1 MRRSILLLGPLPA
14 LALAI
19 AVGMGDDARPGH
31 PALEASAPVPPR
43 VLHRISV
50 EPAPEAAGLSDTGEP
65 AFAAGFR
72 DETPRQLRDEARSRE
87 RQARHLAE
95 KRAERSW
102 GTALAV
108 PDVGP
113 VLEDRNHLVLRRH
126 GRRLVLRRAEHPIVF
141 QLLDEAR
148 WLALEAVRRDSAS
161 SSRPATLLED
171 R

>member
-19 AVGMGDDARPGH
+19 AAGMGDDARPGH

-50 EPAPEAAGLSDTGEP
+50 EPVPEAAGPAEEGEP
-65 AFAAGFR
+65 AFAAAFQ
-72 DETPRQLRDEARSRE
+72 DATPSELRDEARSRE

-102 GTALAV
+102 GTGLAV

-113 VLEDRNHLVLRRH
+113 VLEDEDHLVLRRH

-161 SSRPATLLED
+161 SSRPAPALGH

>member
-1 MRRSILLLGPLPA
+1 MRRCILLLGPLPA
-14 LALAI
+14 LALAL
-19 AVGMGDDARPGH
+19 AVGLGEDPGPGH
-31 PALEASAPVPPR
+31 PALEASAPVVPR

-50 EPAPEAAGLSDTGEP
+50 DPAPSAEPSAEGEP
-65 AFAAGFR
+65 AFAASFG
-72 DETPRQLRDEARSRE
+72 EASPRELRDEARSRE

-102 GTALAV
+102 DTALAV

-113 VLEDRNHLVLRRH
+113 VLEDRDHLVLRRH

-148 WLALEAVRRDSAS
+148 WLALEAVRLDSAS
-161 SSRPATLLED
+161 SSRPSPDGVD